1 MTRRGTDDAN
11 VTDIDLIDVEED
23 NLINSDDTI
32 ADPDEDDDAV
42 IFSIANG
49 YASEDDL
56 LAVRTK
62 RTATNKVMQQKNF
75 CWHEK

>member
-32 ADPDEDDDAV
+32 AEPEKDDDAF
-42 IFSIANG
+42 IFSIAND
-49 YASEDDL
+49 YTSDDENTH
-56 LAVRTK
+56 A
-62 RTATNKVMQQKNF
+62 
-75 CWHEK
+75 EK